1 MSPASGLLRLLLPVL
16 GTAAASGAPAP
27 ADPAPEPAP
36 YHAVVSPYR
45 LAFER
50 MGAWRLQNRLDF
62 GVKTRL
68 QPGSVLLDG
77 DGWVPSG
84 AWTGGMVRPVDRRDR
99 DDLYSGD
106 FVEGEDA
113 ILVLPVEPL
122 TAYRVVLTLGD
133 ADAARGPVTISVY
146 DEPIVQGLETAPGEF
161 VDVRFEATAMGK
173 RIYVRVAADSCRTFA
188 VCGAGLFVQGAPG
201 APARLAPPAPDGPVL
216 PPEPEPGSA
225 VRGAREG
232 LDACAAYLLRTRP
245 HEGGFSYHGAW
256 YECGFSVRTLL
267 AAARTLD
274 REDYRDA
281 ARACLDRFVGE
292 QHPGGGWGAR
302 YFGSPECDL
311 ARKTRD
317 ASISRNLADVGSM
330 ALALSVAGGA
340 ETGPRR
346 ERYLRAARA
355 YADSLVLP
363 AQMESGA
370 FPNLLFEGV
379 EFRHPYTVATAT
391 QASNLA
397 ALYAVTGEERYRD
410 AARRAARF
418 LAERVREDGTMEF
431 CPHDT
436 AGTVVLGPER
446 MGDLFYPVEA
456 LLWVHG
462 VAEPETRAL
471 LAAALDR
478 FFGAPATRETLLAPD
493 SWFLETGAWE
503 LSKRAGLLYLVTVYR
518 ATVNPA
524 PELDPFVERLAALLE
539 DPEQCVLMGVMAG
552 ADRPKSD
559 YAQVAT
565 GFAGLGLQAL
575 LDPAVLFPSLPQD

>member
-1 MSPASGLLRLLLPVL
+1 MSSLLALLLPVL
-16 GTAAASGAPAP
+16 GAPAVAP
-27 ADPAPEPAP
+27 ASAAEPAP
-36 YHAVVSPYR
+36 YGTVVSPYR
-45 LAFER
+45 IAFER

-62 GVKTRL
+62 GVKPRL
-68 QPGSVLLDG
+68 APHAVFLDG
-77 DGWVPSG
+77 DGWVPSA
-84 AWTGGMVRPVDRRDR
+84 AWTEGMVRPVDRPEHVDV
-99 DDLYSGD
+99 YTGD

-113 ILVLPVEPL
+113 TLVLPVEPL

-133 ADAARGPVTISVY
+133 AEAARGPVTVSVY
-146 DEPIVQGLETAPGEF
+146 DEPIVQGLETVPGEF

-188 VCGAGLFVQGAPG
+188 VCGAGVFVQGAPG
-201 APARLAPPAPDGPVL
+201 APARLAPPAADGPVL

-225 VRGAREG
+225 VRGSREG
-232 LDACAAYLLRTRP
+232 LDACAAYLLRTQP

-267 AAARTLD
+267 AAASTLD
-274 REDYRDA
+274 REDYREA
-281 ARACLDRFVGE
+281 ALACLDRFVDE

-302 YFGSPECDL
+302 YFGSPDCAL
-311 ARKTRD
+311 ARETREG
-317 ASISRNLADVGSM
+317 STSRNLADVGSM
-330 ALALSVAGGA
+330 ALALSVAADA

-346 ERYLRAARA
+346 ERYLRAARV

-370 FPNLLFEGV
+370 FPNLLFQGV

-397 ALYAVTGEERYRD
+397 ALYAVTGETRYRD

-418 LAERVREDGTMEF
+418 LAERVRDDGTMEF

-456 LLWVHG
+456 LLWVHR
-462 VAEPETRAL
+462 VAGPETREI

-478 FFGAPATRETLLAPD
+478 FFRAETTRQALLTPD

-503 LSKRAGLLYLVTVYR
+503 LSKRAGLLYLVAVYR
-518 ATVNPA
+518 AEVTPV

-539 DPEQCVLMGVMAG
+539 DPEQCVLMGVRA
-552 ADRPKSD
+552 APDLPKSD

-575 LDPAVLFPSLPQD
+575 LDPGALFPSPPQD